1 MLFPVPAMD
10 NSIRPPSSYDLHLHT
25 SWSYDAMTSVDVI
38 FRRAREL
45 GVRCLAITEHHVLD
59 SLPLVK
65 RVAAGYPEIRVI
77 PAAELSVDTSIGAV
91 DLLCYGFPGAIPT
104 AVQDVLDTYHV
115 WQREFGSA
123 ISAGLQAIGIDYTDE
138 KRRAL
143 LESYRPAEAMA
154 IQGVTHVKGGLQR
167 DFFIEVGYA
176 ADAATYRDLLTRAE
190 QAVAV
195 PPYPSVEYVV
205 PAIKAAKVQVA
216 IAHPYGYFDGANRS
230 RMDALV
236 DECGLDGVE
245 CAHLSVPLEFTPVY
259 RDYCEEKGLFSTA
272 GTDCHS
278 DDVIERMLTCHGG
291 QEAWLDEFLERLD
304 G

>member
-1 MLFPVPAMD
+1 MD
-10 NSIRPPSSYDLHLHT
+10 TISRPTSTYDMHLHT
-25 SWSYDAMTSVDVI
+25 SWSYDAMTSVDVL

-59 SLPLVK
+59 SLPQVK

-77 PAAELSVDTSIGAV
+77 PAAELSVTTSIGAV
-91 DLLCYGFPGAIPT
+91 DLLCYGFPARIP
-104 AVQDVLDTYHV
+104 APVQGVLDAYHV
-115 WQREFGSA
+115 WQRECGSA
-123 ISAGLQAIGIDYTDE
+123 VSAGLQAIGIDYTEE

-154 IQGVTHVKGGLQR
+154 VQGVTHVKGGLQR
-167 DFFIEVGYA
+167 EYFRKVGYA
-176 ADAATYRDLLTRAE
+176 ADDAAFRDLLARAE
-190 QAVAV
+190 QAVPV
-195 PPYPSVEYVV
+195 PPYPAVEDVV
-205 PAIKAAKVQVA
+205 PAIKAAGVQVA
-216 IAHPYGYFDGANRS
+216 IAHPFGYFDGANRK

-236 DECGLDGVE
+236 EECSLDGVE
-245 CAHLSVPLEFTPVY
+245 CAHLSVPLDVTPIY
-259 RDYCEEKGLFSTA
+259 RAYCEEKGLFSIA

-278 DDVIERMLTCHGG
+278 DEHVQSILTCHGG